1 MNGRYGANYITE
13 DGRWKAEYSHHAQN
27 AQFSHLSHPSHL
39 SQYSHYRG
47 IIYSINYSRYGRV
60 SEAKK
65 NPCKSIAEAEKRVF
79 KLSDLLATSR

>member
-1 MNGRYGANYITE
+1 MNGRNGANYITE

-47 IIYSINYSRYGRV
+47 IIYTVDYSKSGVFQGPKTTPARGLQGRLNV
-60 SEAKK
+60 RS
-65 NPCKSIAEAEKRVF
+65 KS
-79 KLSDLLATSR
+79 AT